1 MHMVSPFPSLT
12 FASLQQLE
20 ASYAAISDLV
30 FLIHPQSYALLAANK
45 AFRRQFG
52 LSEDLSGQLATHF
65 LSEAELKQFLQEG
78 RLCTSLKTKGGA
90 SLSLVLQ
97 QQAVLLNGELL
108 QLCIAGE
115 AGKAELEDLIAV
127 AEADKKVLLNEVYHR
142 VKNNLNIIISL
153 LSLQLNRVTEPDA
166 RHLLLESKS
175 RIYTL
180 ALLQEHLYASPRMSE
195 INASEYLRRL
205 MQSVISSFRQEGQQ
219 LQIRQQLEEEAWM
232 NVDRLLPLGLIAHEL
247 LANAVQHAF
256 PATNEGEISLELKEA
271 APGLCELKVQDNGR
285 GLADPDIFSK
295 SQQPGLGIQLV
306 LSLLRQLGGSLQVES
321 QPGSGTLLLIQF
333 PKC

>member
-1 MHMVSPFPSLT
+1 MVSQLPSLT

-20 ASYAAISDLV
+20 ASYAAVSDLV
-30 FLIHPQSYALLAANK
+30 FLLHPQSHALLAANG
-45 AFRRQFG
+45 AFRQQFG
-52 LSEDLSGQLATHF
+52 LSDDLSGLLATHF
-65 LSEAELKQFLQEG
+65 LAETELAQLRREG
-78 RLCTSLKTKGGA
+78 RLCTSLKTGGGE
-90 SLSLVLQ
+90 SLSLMLQ
-97 QQAVLLNGELL
+97 QQSVLLDGELL
-108 QLCIAGE
+108 QLCIACE
-115 AGKAELEDLIAV
+115 TGKAELEDLIAV

-175 RIYTL
+175 RVFTL
-180 ALLQEHLYASPRMSE
+180 ALLQERLYASPRMSE
-195 INASEYLRRL
+195 INASEYLRKL

-219 LQIRQQLEEEAWM
+219 LQLRQQLEEEAWM

-256 PATNEGEISLELKEA
+256 PAGKGGEICLELREA

-285 GLADPDIFSK
+285 GLADPEIFSK
-295 SQQPGLGIQLV
+295 TQQGGLGIQLV
-306 LSLLRQLGGSLQVES
+306 VSLVRQLKGKLKVES
-321 QPGSGTLLLIQF
+321 RPGSGTELRIQF
-333 PKC
+333 PKH